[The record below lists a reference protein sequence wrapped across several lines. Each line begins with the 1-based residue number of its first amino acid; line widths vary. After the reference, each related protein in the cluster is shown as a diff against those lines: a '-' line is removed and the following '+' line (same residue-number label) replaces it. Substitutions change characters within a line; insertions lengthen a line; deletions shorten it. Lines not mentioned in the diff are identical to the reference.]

1 MIRLRWKIHLSCL
14 EILTS
19 VLSILKWIEWI
30 CSLYFWPWKVSC
42 HIVGDCHQ
50 IFSSLRH
57 GIAESLLFYLERKGK
72 FSKFW
77 PYILTLP
84 KSHPTLLSEWP
95 SKYVKHLP
103 AVFRRNY
110 WFRVRELGQ
119 RYDKINT
126 FYHYYTNPAN
136 PNQVSMPGC
145 TRFLTK
151 I

>member
-1 MIRLRWKIHLSCL
+1 MENALQLFGNIDERFIDFKMDRMDMLTLFLAL
-14 EILTS
+14 ESKLPY
-19 VLSILKWIEWI
+19 
-30 CSLYFWPWKVSC
+30 CC
-42 HIVGDCHQ
+42 DCHQ
-50 IFSSLRH
+50 ILSSHLH
-57 GIAESLLFYLERKGK
+57 SIAKSLHFYLERKGK

-95 SKYVKHLP
+95 SKYVNHLP

-119 RYDKINT
+119 RYDKINK

-145 TRFLTK
+145 TRIRAGNLG
-151 I
+151 